1 MKQIWTIFL
10 FKFKMGHKAVET
22 TCNISSFHPGTAK
35 EHTLQWWFKKFCKG
49 DESLEDG
56 EHCDWLLEVNN
67 NQLRGSLKLILLKQH
82 KKLPKNSVST
92 ILLSFSIWSKLEKW
106 KSSISRCLMNWL
118 QKKNHHFEVLSS
130 LILCNSKPFLNWIVM
145 CDEKWISYSNGKQPA
160 QWLDWK
166 EAPKHFPKPNLVMVT
181 VWWSACCLSDP
192 LQLSESQR
200 NYYIWEVCS
209 ANRWDALKT
218 VMPEAGIG
226 QQTGPSSPLQHP
238 TAHCITNASK
248 VEQIEL
254 WGFAS
259 SAIFTWPLANWL
271 QLLQASRQTF
281 CRENA
286 STTSR
291 RQKML
296 SKSLLNLKARIFM
309 LQE

>member
-1 MKQIWTIFL
+1 VSHEL
-10 FKFKMGHKAVET
+10 
-22 TCNISSFHPGTAK
+22 TAK
-35 EHTLQWWFKKFCKG
+35 
-49 DESLEDG
+49 
-56 EHCDWLLEVNN
+56 
-67 NQLRGSLKLILLKQH
+67 
-82 KKLPKNSVST
+82 
-92 ILLSFSIWSKLEKW
+92 
-106 KSSISRCLMNWL
+106 
-118 QKKNHHFEVLSS
+118 KKNHHFEVLSS

-181 VWWSACCLSDP
+181 VWWSACCLFDP
-192 LQLSESQR
+192 LQLSASQR

-218 VMPEAGIG
+218 VMPAAGIG
-226 QQTGPSSPLQHP
+226 QQTGPSSSPLQHP
-238 TAHCITNASK
+238 TAHCITNASE

-296 SKSLLNLKARIFM
+296 SESLLNLKARIFM

>member
-1 MKQIWTIFL
+1 MERIIKADPLTTTREVAEELNVTHSMNIWHLTQTGKVKKLGKRVPHELTEIQNIVVLKCQLLL
-10 FKFKMGHKAVET
+10 FYAT
-22 TCNISSFHPGTAK
+22 
-35 EHTLQWWFKKFCKG
+35 
-49 DESLEDG
+49 
-56 EHCDWLLEVNN
+56 NN
-67 NQLRGSLKLILLKQH
+67 NEWFLDQIVTWQKVDYIWPTAMTNSVIGLRRSSKVLPKAKLKLTP
-82 KKLPKNSVST
+82 KK
-92 ILLSFSIWSKLEKW
+92 
-106 KSSISRCLMNWL
+106 
-118 QKKNHHFEVLSS
+118 
-130 LILCNSKPFLNWIVM
+130 
-145 CDEKWISYSNGKQPA
+145 
-160 QWLDWK
+160 
-166 EAPKHFPKPNLVMVT
+166 VMVT